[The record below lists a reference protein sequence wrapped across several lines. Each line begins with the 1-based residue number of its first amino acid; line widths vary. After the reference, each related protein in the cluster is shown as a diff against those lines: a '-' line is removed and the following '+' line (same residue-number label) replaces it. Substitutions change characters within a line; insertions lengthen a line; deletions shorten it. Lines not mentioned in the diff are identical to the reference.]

1 MFLPTIPLNGYAGW
15 KFLQTTLDRQQEA
28 FNNNSSIKNDI
39 AYFSDKL
46 KDPIS
51 LDDFIADRRL
61 LRITVSAFGLAGE
74 ENKGALVKRVLK
86 EGVIDNEALVYRLN
100 NPKYTALATA
110 IPVIDGE
117 IFINSEARQKM
128 IANFQQESFNI
139 AVGEVN
145 NNMRLA
151 LNYSQEIT
159 DIVSRSKSD
168 DAIWYS
174 ILGSTPVR
182 TVLEGALS
190 LPSEFR
196 RLDVDRQAD
205 ILKTRAA
212 SFLKISS
219 PQDLLDP
226 AVIEKAIQRFQ
237 ITEQVKLGPNLS
249 TPGYAGV
256 LLLQS
261 SNLY

>member
-1 MFLPTIPLNGYAGW
+1 MFTPTIPITGYAGW
-15 KFLQTTLDRQQEA
+15 KFLQTTLERQQEA
-28 FNNNSSIKNDI
+28 FNSNAAIKNDI
-39 AYFSDKL
+39 DYFNKKL
-46 KDPIS
+46 ADPIS

-61 LRITVSAFGLAGE
+61 LRITLSSFGLAGE
-74 ENKGALVKRVLK
+74 ETKGALVKRVLK
-86 EGVIDNEALVYRLN
+86 EGVSDNDALVYRIG

-128 IANFQQESFNI
+128 IANFERESFNI
-139 AVGEVN
+139 AVGEVD

-151 LNYSQEIT
+151 LNYSQEIS
-159 DIVSRSKSD
+159 DIVSRSNSD

-190 LPSEFR
+190 LPPSFQ

-205 ILKTRAA
+205 ILKERAA

-219 PQDLLDP
+219 PQDLTDP

-237 ITEQVKLGPNLS
+237 VSEQIKLGPTLA

-261 SNLY
+261 SNLN